1 MLYKVTLYA
10 NDKKGLR
17 FRLEWL
23 IEGGNGEACRAHIE
37 AGLDAFNRKDEVEL
51 VHYGDRSWKVKE
63 IKTGVYALPTFA
75 VPTPAV
81 PAIVSGD
88 GEHGA

>member
-1 MLYKVTLYA
+1 MLYKVTMYA
-10 NDKKGLR
+10 SSAARTR
-17 FRLEWL
+17 FRMEWL
-23 IEGGNGEACRAHIE
+23 VEGGNGEACRAHIE
-37 AGLDAFNRKDEVEL
+37 AGLDAAEKQE
-51 VHYGDRSWKVKE
+51 YADRSWTVKE
-63 IKTGVYALPTFA
+63 IKGGVYALPTFV